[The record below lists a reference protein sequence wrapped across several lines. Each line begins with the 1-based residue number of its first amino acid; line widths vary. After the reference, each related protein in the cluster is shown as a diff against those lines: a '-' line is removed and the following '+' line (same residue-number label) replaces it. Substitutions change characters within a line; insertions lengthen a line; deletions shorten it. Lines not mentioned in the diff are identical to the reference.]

1 MNKIDYYLNIAE
13 VVSQKSTCLQKHWGA
28 IIVKDNVIIST
39 GYNGAPRKII
49 SCQERGTCFRV
60 NSPRGTD
67 YSSCPAVHSEQNAII
82 FGNREDMKGAT
93 MYLVGLQPNLDTE
106 DDTQWK
112 YVENPAPCSLCKRMI
127 VNAGIIRVV
136 VRTGKNAY
144 RELNPSYWNVEDI
157 TGGY

>member
-1 MNKIDYYLNIAE
+1 MDKIDYYLNIAE

-28 IIVKDNVIIST
+28 IIVKDSVIVST
-39 GYNGAPRKII
+39 GYNGAPRKIA

-82 FGNREDMKGAT
+82 FGNREDMKCAT
-93 MYLVGLQPNLDTE
+93 MYLVGLQSYPDGE
-106 DDTQWK
+106 WQ
-112 YVENPAPCSLCKRMI
+112 YVKNPAPCSLCKRMI
-127 VNAGIIRVV
+127 VNAGIKKVI
-136 VRTGKNAY
+136 VRCGKNSY
-144 RELNPSYWNVEDI
+144 KELDPSYWNIEDI